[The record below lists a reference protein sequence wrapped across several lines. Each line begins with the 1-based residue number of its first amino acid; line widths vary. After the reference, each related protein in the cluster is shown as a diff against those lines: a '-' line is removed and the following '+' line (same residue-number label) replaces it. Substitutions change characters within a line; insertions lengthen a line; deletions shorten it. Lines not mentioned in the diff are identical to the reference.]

1 MSEKDLIRITVNCP
15 KELRERVRIRAE
27 KEGRTMTDVVME
39 ALNNYADGGDLK
51 RIYEKLERR
60 ITELENKK

>member
-1 MSEKDLIRITVNCP
+1 MPEKELIRITVNCP

-27 KEGRTMTDVVME
+27 KEGRSMTDIIME

-51 RIYEKLERR
+51 QIYERLERR
-60 ITELENKK
+60 IEELENQK